1 MTSLTSLQSGVVVH
15 DYFSDGTF
23 LLSPRARCCHI
34 WLRTCFLL
42 ESSFLLALSS
52 RSVAEISISSIFLSV
67 TNRDK
72 TRYVHCGN
80 LKILPALRNSVVS
93 ILVFSVLLRSR
104 PRGSVFNHDLLRDRR
119 LSARWPSPRVPPSE
133 ISPQWS
139 PGMNWGFSWRTF
151 AGTRDASNGFKWFG
165 KIRGIYNCGDS

>member
-23 LLSPRARCCHI
+23 LIVSP
-34 WLRTCFLL
+34 LPTCALL
-42 ESSFLLALSS
+42 PCLNHHFCWPSSPVLPKSP
-52 RSVAEISISSIFLSV
+52 FLSV
-67 TNRDK
+67 TKSWQNNL
-72 TRYVHCGN
+72 YVHCGN
-80 LKILPALRNSVVS
+80 LKILPASRNSVVS
-93 ILVFSVLLRSR
+93 ILVFSVLWRSR

-133 ISPQWS
+133 ISPRWS

-151 AGTRDASNGFKWFG
+151 AGTRDASNGFKWLVYKG
-165 KIRGIYNCGDS
+165 HL